1 MNKGFL
7 FPRGSQNIQNIK
19 KTQSKEAAPSTIG
32 IKMRIFSEQLNS
44 YFTLLSA
51 IGKTI
56 FLGVNVEILNMYLF
70 IFLNDGS
77 GSH

>member
-1 MNKGFL
+1 
-7 FPRGSQNIQNIK
+7 
-19 KTQSKEAAPSTIG
+19 
-32 IKMRIFSEQLNS
+32 MRIFSEQLNS

>member
-32 IKMRIFSEQLNS
+32 MKMRIFSEQLNS

-51 IGKTI
+51 IGKNI
-56 FLGVNVEILNMYLF
+56 FLGVINVEILNMYIF
-70 IFLNDGS
+70 FLNDGL
-77 GSH
+77 H